1 MDTVTAAKKKP
12 ETDGRKLRT
21 NDSRQKIVDAFL
33 KLVYE
38 GNVSPNAEEVATT
51 ANVSLSTVFRRFTE
65 MELLYRELIIEVQSK
80 YMPKFLTPF
89 ESTDWRGQII
99 ELVKRRAAAY
109 ELLMPYRVATKV
121 LMHRST
127 FIKDNIERWTLMQ
140 RKQLEYLLP
149 FSESEEPL
157 MVAGIEASMSFDTW
171 IQIRSVQKLP
181 SEKAEAL
188 MMYMLELVLNNFQEK
203 SNKN

>member
-1 MDTVTAAKKKP
+1 MDTVKATSKKT

-21 NDSRQKIVDAFL
+21 TDSRQKIVDAFL

-38 GNVSPNAEEVATT
+38 GNVSPSAEEVATA

-65 MELLYRELIIEVQSK
+65 MELLYRELIIEVQTK
-80 YMPKFLTPF
+80 FLPKFLIPF
-89 ESTDWRGQII
+89 ESTDWRGQIH

-140 RKQLEYLLP
+140 KKQLEFLLP
-149 FSESEEPL
+149 FSEIEEPL
-157 MVAGIEASMSFDTW
+157 MFAGIEASISFDTW
-171 IQIRSVQKLP
+171 IQIRSAQKL
-181 SEKAEAL
+181 SGEKAEAL
-188 MMYMLELVLNNFQEK
+188 MMYMLELVLSNFQEK
-203 SNKN
+203 SNKD